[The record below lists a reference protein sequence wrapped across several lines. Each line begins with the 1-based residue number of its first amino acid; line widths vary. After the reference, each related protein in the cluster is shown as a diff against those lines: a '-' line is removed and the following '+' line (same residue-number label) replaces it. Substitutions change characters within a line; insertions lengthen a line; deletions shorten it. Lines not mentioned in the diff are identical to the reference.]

1 MIIVVHNEC
10 HFYSNVL
17 DYLNNFIIITISQDN
32 YFRPPPPLIEKSFL
46 DDVSD
51 ISDWEVQDMPGAQAE
66 EPAAKEE
73 RSEPVQ
79 VGGGAFLGK
88 DDLEDISDEEV
99 DWSNDGENIM
109 IVEESIDEELSNC
122 EFTNEREVVEKP
134 TVFDRLGHRSPVV
147 KRQPVTIKDRLG
159 GREETSVTME
169 PVTVK
174 LRLGSPSKGSK
185 GSLRG
190 ALSCGNR
197 GSPSRCSSG
206 SLFPRRSESRPT
218 NSFRRSSRSKEAS
231 LEKLARRSLSQEPSS
246 RKDSRDSRGRD
257 FREEHNRTTF
267 QSGGSRR
274 VSYPRRSLRGSPSRG
289 SRGSIR
295 ASSSWGSRG
304 SPSRS
309 SRGSLS
315 PWWSDSKK
323 KKASKHVDLSS
334 EAGEAELRKLANQ
347 EVFVEEGQLM
357 LENEGGQWML
367 SCCNMD
373 LDTPEALRS
382 PTRLG
387 EEEKGNNQVTI
398 CHLF

>member
-1 MIIVVHNEC
+1 
-10 HFYSNVL
+10 
-17 DYLNNFIIITISQDN
+17 
-32 YFRPPPPLIEKSFL
+32 
-46 DDVSD
+46 
-51 ISDWEVQDMPGAQAE
+51 MPGAQVE
-66 EPAAKEE
+66 EPAVEEE

-79 VGGGAFLGK
+79 VGGGAFLGT
-88 DDLEDISDEEV
+88 DDLEDVSDEEM
-99 DWSNDGENIM
+99 DWSNDEENIM

-218 NSFRRSSRSKEAS
+218 NSSRRSSRSKEAS

-309 SRGSLS
+309 SRGSL
-315 PWWSDSKK
+315 
-323 KKASKHVDLSS
+323 
-334 EAGEAELRKLANQ
+334 
-347 EVFVEEGQLM
+347 
-357 LENEGGQWML
+357 
-367 SCCNMD
+367 
-373 LDTPEALRS
+373 
-382 PTRLG
+382 
-387 EEEKGNNQVTI
+387 
-398 CHLF
+398 